1 MNAKI
6 LVVDDSGLARRMLRQ
21 MLEELGHTV
30 EEATDGPT
38 ALERYYINR
47 HNLVVLD
54 MVMNGMYGLE
64 VLAKMR
70 ELDPNVRVIVAT
82 ADIQTSTRD
91 QVRSAGA
98 CAFVNKPVNRK
109 ELAQVVATVLQGGEV
124 KWN

>member
-64 VLAKMR
+64 VLTKMR

-91 QVRSAGA
+91 QVRGAGA
-98 CAFVNKPVNRK
+98 SAFVNKPVNRK
-109 ELAQVVATVLQGGEV
+109 ELAQVVTTVLQGGEV

>member
-21 MLEELGHTV
+21 MLEELGHSV

-47 HNLVVLD
+47 HDLVVLD

-82 ADIQTSTRD
+82 ADIQLSTRE
-91 QVRSAGA
+91 QVRGAGA
-98 CAFVNKPVNRK
+98 SAFVNKPLNRK
-109 ELAQVVATVLQGGEV
+109 EVATVVNTLLQGGEV

>member
-6 LVVDDSGLARRMLRQ
+6 LVVDDSGLARRMMRQ

-30 EEATDGPT
+30 EEATDGAT

-47 HNLVVLD
+47 HDLVVLD

-64 VLAKMR
+64 VLTKMR
-70 ELDPNVRVIVAT
+70 ELDPAVRVIVAT
-82 ADIQTSTRD
+82 ADIQLSTRE
-91 QVRSAGA
+91 QVRGAGA
-98 CAFVNKPVNRK
+98 SAFVNKPVNRK
-109 ELAQVVATVLQGGEV
+109 ELAGVVTTVLQGGDV